1 LHLFKL
7 SASFRLIGGCTKSA
21 EAGKVAMSMGP
32 WKLLAGLLLIILSSA
47 SCSKDSSEEYA
58 EGGST
63 VAPAEEF
70 TVISTIPEDNATK
83 VSVNASFV
91 ISFSHEL
98 KTGSVNENNFSLTTN
113 GSSVSVTVS
122 LSKNI
127 VVLLPASSL
136 SEDTIYTA
144 SVLSEVQDTSGNILG
159 QDNSWMF
166 TTFSSS
172 SGDSAD
178 NSTSSD
184 DESATDTTQ
193 PSFISITPADNS
205 SSISPNTTISVVFS
219 EAVSAETLSSSTF
232 KLLDNTSNSISGS
245 FSLNGSTVTFTPTDN
260 LSHFRDYRVS
270 LTSGIQDT
278 AGNALSSASTT
289 GFETVGGLVITSADS
304 NGMVLL
310 SGGRFQMG
318 ADNQSIVDGDNETD
332 ETPTHTVKLTGPF
345 YISDHEVSSS
355 EFKACVDSGSCNY
368 TYSTSNAKKTYAV
381 SGKENYP
388 MNYVNWIEAVEYADW
403 LTVTRSGTYRLCTE
417 AEWEYAV
424 RAGTTSKWSCG
435 NDTCTTSIAW
445 YDNTGEPQ
453 EVRTK
458 SANQWGLFDMHGNV
472 REWVSDNYSDV
483 YYSEVTDGVVNPQG
497 PVAPSSGTRH
507 SQRGGY
513 YGSKKTDIRSAFRHS
528 SPQTTHSA
536 TAGFRVCAD
545 P

>member
-1 LHLFKL
+1 
-7 SASFRLIGGCTKSA
+7 
-21 EAGKVAMSMGP
+21 MSMWP
-32 WKLLAGLLLIILSSA
+32 WKLLAGLLLIILSSV
-47 SCSKDSSEEYA
+47 SCSKDSSEEYGA
-58 EGGST
+58 GGST
-63 VAPAEEF
+63 ITPAKEF

-91 ISFSHEL
+91 ISFSREL
-98 KTGSVNENNFSLTTN
+98 KTGSVNENNFFLSTN
-113 GSSVSVTVS
+113 GSTVAVTVT
-122 LSKNI
+122 LSKKI

-136 SEDTIYTA
+136 SEGTNYTA
-144 SVLSEVQDTSGNILG
+144 SVSSEVQDTSGNSLG
-159 QDNSWMF
+159 QDSSWKF
-166 TTFSSS
+166 TTVSSS

-184 DESATDTTQ
+184 DESSADTTK

-205 SSISPNTTISVVFS
+205 SSISVNSSIIVVFS
-219 EAVSAETLSSSTF
+219 EALSSATLSSSTF
-232 KLLDNTSNSISGS
+232 KLLDNMSNSVSGS

-260 LSHFRDYRVS
+260 LSYFRDYRVS
-270 LTSGIQDT
+270 LTTGIQDS
-278 AGNALSSASTT
+278 AGNALSSASSF
-289 GFETVGGLVITSADS
+289 GFETLGGVVITSADS
-304 NGMVLL
+304 NGMILL

-318 ADNQSIVDGDNETD
+318 ADNQSIADGDNESD
-332 ETPTHTVKLTGPF
+332 ETPTHTTELTGLF

-381 SGKENYP
+381 SGKENHP
-388 MNYVNWIEAVEYADW
+388 MNYVNWNEAVEYADW
-403 LTVTRSGTYRLCTE
+403 LTGTRSGSYRLCTE
-417 AEWEYAV
+417 AEWEYSV

-435 NDTCTTSIAW
+435 NTTCTTSIAW

-458 SANQWGLFDMHGNV
+458 NPNQWGLYDMHGNV

-483 YYSEVTDGVVNPQG
+483 YYSEVADGVVNPQG
-497 PVAPSSGTRH
+497 PAAPSSGTKH

-513 YGSKKTDIRSAFRHS
+513 YGSKKADIRSADRYS
-528 SPQTTHSA
+528 STQTTHAS

>member
-1 LHLFKL
+1 
-7 SASFRLIGGCTKSA
+7 
-21 EAGKVAMSMGP
+21 MSKWP
-32 WKLLAGLLLIILSSA
+32 WKLLTVLLLIVLSSG

-58 EGGST
+58 GGVST
-63 VAPAEEF
+63 VAPADDF
-70 TVISTIPEDNATK
+70 TVISTIPEENSTK
-83 VSVNASFV
+83 VSVNTSFV
-91 ISFSHEL
+91 IYFNREI
-98 KTGSVNENNFSLTTN
+98 KTGGVNEKNFSLSTN
-113 GSSVSVTVS
+113 GSAVSVTVS

-127 VVLLPASSL
+127 VVLLPSFSL
-136 SEDTIYTA
+136 SEGTIYTA
-144 SVLSEVQDTSGNILG
+144 AVWSEVEDTSGNSLG
-159 QDNSWMF
+159 QDSSWKF
-166 TTFSSS
+166 TTVSST
-172 SGDSAD
+172 SGDLSD

-184 DESATDTTQ
+184 NESASDTTK
-193 PSFISITPADNS
+193 PSIISITPVDNS
-205 SSISPNTTISVVFS
+205 SSISVNTTIIVVFS
-219 EAVSAETLSSSTF
+219 EEVSAETLSSSTF

-260 LSHFRDYRVS
+260 LSHFRDYHVS

-289 GFETVGGLVITSADS
+289 GFETLGGVVITSADS
-304 NGMVLL
+304 NGMVFL

-318 ADNQSIVDGDNETD
+318 ADNQSIADGDNESD

-388 MNYVNWIEAVEYADW
+388 MNYVNLIEAIEYADW
-403 LTVTRSGTYRLCTE
+403 LTGTLSGTYRLCTE

-458 SANQWGLFDMHGNV
+458 SANQWGLYDMHGNV

-497 PVAPSSGTRH
+497 PAAPSSGTRH

>member
-1 LHLFKL
+1 MV
-7 SASFRLIGGCTKSA
+7 SASFRLVGGCAKSA
-21 EAGKVAMSMGP
+21 KAGKVAMSNWP
-32 WKLLAGLLLIILSSA
+32 WKLLTGLLLIILSSA

-58 EGGST
+58 EGGSA
-63 VAPAEEF
+63 VSPAKDF
-70 TVISTIPEDNATK
+70 MVISTIPEDNATK

-91 ISFSHEL
+91 ISFSNEL

-113 GSSVSVTVS
+113 GSAVSVTVS
-122 LSKNI
+122 ISKNI
-127 VVLLPASSL
+127 VVLLPASPL
-136 SEDTIYTA
+136 SEGTIYTA
-144 SVLSEVQDTSGNILG
+144 SVLSEVQDTSGNSLG
-159 QDNSWMF
+159 QDSSWKF
-166 TTFSSS
+166 TTASSS
-172 SGDSAD
+172 REDSAD
-178 NSTSSD
+178 ETT
-184 DESATDTTQ
+184 ADTTK

-205 SSISPNTTISVVFS
+205 SSISVNTTIKVVFS
-219 EAVSAETLSSSTF
+219 EAVSAATLSSSTF
-232 KLLDNTSNSISGS
+232 KLLDNTRNTVSGS
-245 FSLNGSTVTFTPTDN
+245 YSLNGSTVTFTPTDN
-260 LSHFRDYRVS
+260 LSYFRDYSVL
-270 LTSGIQDT
+270 LTIGIQDT
-278 AGNALSSASTT
+278 AGNALSSASSSS
-289 GFETVGGLVITSADS
+289 FETLGGVVVTTANS

-318 ADNQSIVDGDNETD
+318 ADNQSIADGDNESD
-332 ETPTHTVKLTGPF
+332 ENPTHTVQLTGPF

-381 SGKENYP
+381 SGKENHP
-388 MNYVNWIEAVEYADW
+388 MNYVNWNEAVEYADW
-403 LTVTRSGTYRLCTE
+403 LTGTRSGTYRLCTE

-458 SANQWGLFDMHGNV
+458 SANQWGLFDLHGNV

-497 PVAPSSGTRH
+497 PAAPSSGTKR

-513 YGSKKTDIRSAFRHS
+513 YGSKKADIRSANRHS
-528 SPQTTHSA
+528 STQTTHSS
-536 TAGFRVCAD
+536 TSGFRVCAD

>member
-1 LHLFKL
+1 
-7 SASFRLIGGCTKSA
+7 
-21 EAGKVAMSMGP
+21 MSNWP
-32 WKLLAGLLLIILSSA
+32 WKLLTGLLLIILSSA

-58 EGGST
+58 EGGSA
-63 VAPAEEF
+63 VSPAKDF
-70 TVISTIPEDNATK
+70 MVISTIPEDNATK

-91 ISFSHEL
+91 ISFSNEL

-113 GSSVSVTVS
+113 GSAVSVTVY

-136 SEDTIYTA
+136 SEGTIYTA
-144 SVLSEVQDTSGNILG
+144 SVLSEVQDTSGNSLG
-159 QDNSWMF
+159 QDSSWKF
-166 TTFSSS
+166 TTVFSSS
-172 SGDSAD
+172 EDSAD
-178 NSTSSD
+178 ETT
-184 DESATDTTQ
+184 ADTTK

-205 SSISPNTTISVVFS
+205 SSISVNTTISVVFS
-219 EAVSAETLSSSTF
+219 EAVSAVTLSSSTF
-232 KLLDNTSNSISGS
+232 KLLDNMSNSVSGS
-245 FSLNGSTVTFTPTDN
+245 YSLNGSTVTFTPTDN
-260 LSHFRDYRVS
+260 LSYFRDYSVL
-270 LTSGIQDT
+270 LTIGIQDT
-278 AGNALSSASTT
+278 AGNALSSASSSSFKTLGGVVVTT
-289 GFETVGGLVITSADS
+289 ADS

-318 ADNQSIVDGDNETD
+318 ADNQSIADGDNESD
-332 ETPTHTVKLTGPF
+332 ETPTHTVQLTGPF

-381 SGKENYP
+381 SGKENHP
-388 MNYVNWIEAVEYADW
+388 MNYVNWNEAVEYADW
-403 LTVTRSGTYRLCTE
+403 LTGTRSVTYRLCTE

-453 EVRTK
+453 EVRAK
-458 SANQWGLFDMHGNV
+458 SANQWGLFDLHGNV

-483 YYSEVTDGVVNPQG
+483 YYSEVADGVVNPQG
-497 PVAPSSGTRH
+497 PAAPSSGTKR

-513 YGSKKTDIRSAFRHS
+513 YGSKKADIRSANRHS
-528 SPQTTHSA
+528 STQTTHSP
-536 TAGFRVCAD
+536 TSGFRVCAD

>member
-1 LHLFKL
+1 
-7 SASFRLIGGCTKSA
+7 
-21 EAGKVAMSMGP
+21 MWP
-32 WKLLAGLLLIILSSA
+32 WKMLAVLLLIVLISG

-58 EGGST
+58 GGVST
-63 VAPAEEF
+63 VAPADDF

-91 ISFSHEL
+91 ISFSREL
-98 KTGSVNENNFSLTTN
+98 KTGSVNENNFFLSTN
-113 GSSVSVTVS
+113 GSTVAVTVT
-122 LSKNI
+122 LSKKI

-136 SEDTIYTA
+136 SEGTNYTA
-144 SVLSEVQDTSGNILG
+144 SVSSEVQDTSGNSLG
-159 QDNSWMF
+159 QDSSWKF
-166 TTFSSS
+166 TTVSSS

-184 DESATDTTQ
+184 DESSADTTK

-205 SSISPNTTISVVFS
+205 SSISVNTTIIVVFS
-219 EAVSAETLSSSTF
+219 EEVSSVSLSSSTF
-232 KLLDNTSNSISGS
+232 KLLDNTSNYVSSSYSI
-245 FSLNGSTVTFTPTDN
+245 NGSTVTFTPTDN
-260 LSHFRDYRVS
+260 LSYFQDYKVS
-270 LTSGIQDT
+270 LTTGIQDT
-278 AGNALSSASTT
+278 AGNALSSASSS
-289 GFETVGGLVITSADS
+289 GFETLGGVVITSADS
-304 NGMVLL
+304 NGMILL

-318 ADNQSIVDGDNETD
+318 ADNQSIADGDNESD
-332 ETPTHTVKLTGPF
+332 ETPTHTTELTGLF

-381 SGKENYP
+381 FGKENHP
-388 MNYVNWIEAVEYADW
+388 MNYVNWNEAVEYADW
-403 LTVTRSGTYRLCTE
+403 LTSTRSGTYRLCTE

-435 NDTCTTSIAW
+435 NNTCTTSIAW

-458 SANQWGLFDMHGNV
+458 SSNQWGLYDMHGNV
-472 REWVSDNYSDV
+472 REWVSDNYSNI
-483 YYSEVTDGVVNPQG
+483 YYIEVTEGVVNPQG
-497 PVAPSSGTRH
+497 PEVPSSGTRR

-513 YGSKKTDIRSAFRHS
+513 YGSKKADIRSADRFS
-528 SPQTTHSA
+528 STQTTHSS